1 MRNLYF
7 ICDTIF
13 NSIKHQVMS
22 LKEFLTKCR
31 PCPLI
36 VIEKHGNYFNGV
48 LTLVRRQ
55 IMVVQS
61 HFVKS
66 TEFMI

>member
-1 MRNLYF
+1 
-7 ICDTIF
+7 
-13 NSIKHQVMS
+13 MS
-22 LKEFLTKCR
+22 LKEVLTKCR

-66 TEFMI
+66 TEFMIWSRVKQIVKIKVFGA

>member
-1 MRNLYF
+1 
-7 ICDTIF
+7 
-13 NSIKHQVMS
+13 MS

-31 PCPLI
+31 PFPLI

-66 TEFMI
+66 TEFMIWSRVKQIVKIKVFGA